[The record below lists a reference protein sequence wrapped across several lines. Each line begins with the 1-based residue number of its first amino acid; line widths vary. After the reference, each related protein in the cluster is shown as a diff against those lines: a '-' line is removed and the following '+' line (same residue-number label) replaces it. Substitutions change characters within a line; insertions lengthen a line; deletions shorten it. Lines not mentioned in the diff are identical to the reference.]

1 MAALIVTLCG
11 AETIADNINK
21 ALQYVSGFIC
31 SIRIKLSYFPLEFFI
46 VLSLKTIKNFSGQ
59 IYVIAIAY
67 AAYESTLWYISP
79 AQNLPNIFNLSSK
92 QNKSA
97 FWITVLMDLL
107 HFLEPHLLR
116 QHEIYFKRELC
127 VTPAKLRV
135 LNKFDSTSPTSTC
148 KHPGFNVTCW
158 TTDIKICGWMVQKYL
173 QILLWLNIKN
183 NSSSEPLLSFW

>member
-11 AETIADNINK
+11 PEAIADNINK

-59 IYVIAIAY
+59 IYVIAVAY

-107 HFLEPHLLR
+107 NFLEPHLLR

-183 NSSSEPLLSFW
+183 TSSSEPLLSFW

>member
-11 AETIADNINK
+11 PEAIADNINK

-59 IYVIAIAY
+59 IYVIAVAY

-97 FWITVLMDLL
+97 FWITVLMDLR

-183 NSSSEPLLSFW
+183 TSSSEPLLSFW

>member
-11 AETIADNINK
+11 AEAIADNINK

-31 SIRIKLSYFPLEFFI
+31 CIRIKLSYFPLEFFI

-148 KHPGFNVTCW
+148 KHSGFNVTCW

-183 NSSSEPLLSFW
+183 TSSSEPLLSFW